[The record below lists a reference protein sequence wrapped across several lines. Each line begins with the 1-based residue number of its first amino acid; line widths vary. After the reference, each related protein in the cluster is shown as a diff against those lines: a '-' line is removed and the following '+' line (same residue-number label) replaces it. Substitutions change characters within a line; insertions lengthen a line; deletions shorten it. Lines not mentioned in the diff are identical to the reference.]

1 MNVVVAINVSQA
13 SIICSSSLVAAA
25 VTGVGTLRLF
35 AEEVPIAHQATWR
48 HHRLSLQ
55 IDHPWA
61 PQDPKKTYPATVPT
75 VAEVAT

>member
-1 MNVVVAINVSQA
+1 MAINVSQA
-13 SIICSSSLVAAA
+13 LIICSSSLVVAV

-35 AEEVPIAHQATWR
+35 AAEVPIAHQATWR
-48 HHRLSLQ
+48 HHRLSQQ

-75 VAEVAT
+75 VAEVVT